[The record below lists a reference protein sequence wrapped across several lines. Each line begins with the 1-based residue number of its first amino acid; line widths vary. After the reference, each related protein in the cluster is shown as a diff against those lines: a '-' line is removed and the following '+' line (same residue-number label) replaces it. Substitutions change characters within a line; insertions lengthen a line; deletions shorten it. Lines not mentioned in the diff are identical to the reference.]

1 MPRPTIADI
10 AREAGV
16 SKGAVSFALNGQPGV
31 SSETRAR
38 IVAIADR
45 MHWRPHS
52 AARALGRSN
61 TQLAGLATA
70 RPRRTL
76 GVEPS
81 FSQIFSGLQ
90 SRLSMDRIG
99 LQLTIVEDLD
109 SEIETYRDW
118 AAEHRVDGV
127 VLLDLEIGDPRLEEL
142 QRLALPVV
150 ALGEPPA
157 GHPINA
163 VTVDDG
169 AAMTSIVE
177 YLAAIGHR
185 RFHHISGPLQLHT
198 TGHRVSALKAASAS
212 LNLQTEVTSTD
223 GTGTDAT
230 RATRAA
236 LASYHRPTALIFDND
251 IMAFAG
257 LAVAVEMGAAVPG
270 DVSIVSFEDSAL
282 AKLMHPAITALSRD
296 SFALGELLADNL
308 IKSIKHPEIH
318 TQIAAPPPH
327 LIVRESTAAI
337 R

>member
-61 TQLAGLATA
+61 TQLAGLVTA

-81 FSQIFSGLQ
+81 FSQIFSGVQ
-90 SRLSMDRIG
+90 SRLSLEGIG

-109 SEIETYRDW
+109 SEIATYRDW

-127 VLLDLEIGDPRLEEL
+127 VLMDLTIADPRLDEL
-142 QRLALPVV
+142 QRLGLPAV
-150 ALGEPPA
+150 ALGGRSA
-157 GHPINA
+157 GHSINA
-163 VTVDDG
+163 VTLDES
-169 AAMTSIVE
+169 AAMTSIIE

-185 RFHHISGPLQLHT
+185 RFHHISGPRQLHST
-198 TGHRVSALKAASAS
+198 EDRVSALAAAGAA
-212 LNLQTEVTSTD
+212 LNLQTQVTATD

-236 LASYHRPTALIFDND
+236 LSSHDRPTALIFDND

-282 AKLMHPAITALSRD
+282 AKLMHPGITALSRD
-296 SFALGELLADNL
+296 SFALGEILADNL

-318 TQIAAPPPH
+318 TQIAAPLPH